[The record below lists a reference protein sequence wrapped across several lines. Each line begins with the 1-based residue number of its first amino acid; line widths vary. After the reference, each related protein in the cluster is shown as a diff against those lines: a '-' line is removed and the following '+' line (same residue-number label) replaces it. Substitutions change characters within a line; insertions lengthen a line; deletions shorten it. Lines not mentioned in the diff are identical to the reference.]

1 MDFARPVESLVP
13 GVQGRILSV
22 LASTDAELTM
32 RTVASLA
39 GASQNRTSELLSN
52 LAALGVVE
60 RREAGSASM
69 VRLSTTNLVG
79 RWVRELASITDAVLV
94 EMRHLASEI
103 TPQPQCL
110 AVFGSFVRRVA
121 TGESDIDVVA
131 IVDEQAGQSRELS
144 ESLAGWCDRVAQLT
158 GNTVSLLTVED
169 SQLVEW
175 IGQGQPVWVKIVE
188 EGEVLTGGWP
198 QGAVA
203 A

>member
-1 MDFARPVESLVP
+1 MP

-94 EMRHLASEI
+94 EMRRLASEI

-131 IVDEQAGQSRELS
+131 VVDEQAGQSRELS

>member
-131 IVDEQAGQSRELS
+131 VVDEQAGQSRELS

>member
-1 MDFARPVESLVP
+1 MP

-131 IVDEQAGQSRELS
+131 VVDEQAGQSRELS

>member
-1 MDFARPVESLVP
+1 VP

-131 IVDEQAGQSRELS
+131 VVDEQAGQSRELS

>member
-1 MDFARPVESLVP
+1 VDFARPVESLVP

-131 IVDEQAGQSRELS
+131 VVDEQAGQSRELS

>member
-94 EMRHLASEI
+94 EMRRLASEI

>member
-1 MDFARPVESLVP
+1 MP

>member
-1 MDFARPVESLVP
+1 VP

-94 EMRHLASEI
+94 EMRRLASEI

-131 IVDEQAGQSRELS
+131 VVDEQAGQSRELS

>member
-1 MDFARPVESLVP
+1 VP

>member
-1 MDFARPVESLVP
+1 MP

-94 EMRHLASEI
+94 EMRRLASEI

>member
-1 MDFARPVESLVP
+1 VDFARPVESLVP

-94 EMRHLASEI
+94 EMRRLASEI

-131 IVDEQAGQSRELS
+131 VVDEQAGQSRELS

>member
-1 MDFARPVESLVP
+1 VDFARPVESLVP

-94 EMRHLASEI
+94 EMRRLASEI

>member
-1 MDFARPVESLVP
+1 
-13 GVQGRILSV
+13 
-22 LASTDAELTM
+22 
-32 RTVASLA
+32 
-39 GASQNRTSELLSN
+39 
-52 LAALGVVE
+52 
-60 RREAGSASM
+60 
-69 VRLSTTNLVG
+69 
-79 RWVRELASITDAVLV
+79 
-94 EMRHLASEI
+94 
-103 TPQPQCL
+103 
-110 AVFGSFVRRVA
+110 
-121 TGESDIDVVA
+121 VVA

>member
-1 MDFARPVESLVP
+1 VP

-94 EMRHLASEI
+94 EMRRLASEI

>member
-94 EMRHLASEI
+94 EMRRLASEI

-131 IVDEQAGQSRELS
+131 VVDEQAGQSRELS

>member
-1 MDFARPVESLVP
+1 VP

-144 ESLAGWCDRVAQLT
+144 ESLADGVTAWP
-158 GNTVSLLTVED
+158 S
-169 SQLVEW
+169 SQ
-175 IGQGQPVWVKIVE
+175 GTP
-188 EGEVLTGGWP
+188 
-198 QGAVA
+198 
-203 A
+203 

>member
-1 MDFARPVESLVP
+1 VDFARPVESLVP